1 MRQVIID
8 GHAIADRQ
16 ELHKALADGL
26 ALPEWYGNNLDALS
40 DCLSEISEDTVI
52 AVTNFEALEAT
63 LGRYAHSL
71 LKVLWHAA
79 EENPHI
85 RLI

>member
-8 GHAIADRQ
+8 GRVIADRQ
-16 ELHKALADGL
+16 ALHQALAAGL

-40 DCLSEISEDTVI
+40 DCLSEVSEDTVI
-52 AVTNFEALEAT
+52 AVTNFEDLEAA